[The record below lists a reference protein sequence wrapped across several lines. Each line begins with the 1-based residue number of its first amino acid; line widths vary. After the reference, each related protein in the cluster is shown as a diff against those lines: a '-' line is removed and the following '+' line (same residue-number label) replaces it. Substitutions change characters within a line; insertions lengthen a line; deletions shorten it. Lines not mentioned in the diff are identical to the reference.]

1 MTTTS
6 PMIYY
11 AIGAVIVIAIVI
23 VVAIVATRGARSA
36 RLQRRFGP
44 EYERVAR
51 ERGDR
56 AQAERELTTRE
67 DR

>member
-23 VVAIVATRGARSA
+23 VVAIVARAEHGRLACSDASA
-36 RLQRRFGP
+36 PR
-44 EYERVAR
+44 
-51 ERGDR
+51 
-56 AQAERELTTRE
+56 
-67 DR
+67 